1 MTYAN
6 KGGVVL
12 SENVIRIQDIAESG
26 AGVAPAVKLVNSV
39 IVRGITERA
48 SDIHMEPRAGEM
60 VVRMRIDGI
69 LHRILTISRDIMGS
83 VVSRIKVMSDLD
95 LTERRVP
102 QDGHI
107 NVIVNGVETD
117 LRISTLPT
125 IYGEKVTIRILDKNT
140 QIKDAESLG
149 LMGADLEKYR
159 LLMSNA
165 NGMVIIV
172 GPTGSGKSSTMYTM
186 INDLNS
192 DELNLITLEDPV
204 EYDIDGVNQVQIND
218 KVGMTFASGL
228 RSILRQDPDI
238 IAVGEIRDGETAE
251 IALRAA
257 ITGHLVLST
266 LHTNSAISLLDR
278 LIDIGCE
285 PFIIAEAL
293 KGVISQRLVRRIC
306 PDCKQEYIADEDD
319 LMRMGLPPE
328 SAGVKIYKGSGC
340 HNCRYT
346 GYQGRIAVFEIL
358 IMSRTTKRMIAENIP
373 RSRLM
378 EQFVKEGRYRSLRDG
393 ARELV
398 LSGIT
403 SVSEMTRILSAD
415 ETE

>member
-1 MTYAN
+1 M
-6 KGGVVL
+6 